1 MKQPFDAIPGKSTL
15 AASSSN
21 EPLSLSTETI
31 VNLISLG
38 GTVSHGKDILWNQS
52 QDATKAFDGSVYTS
66 WCFRKSEDYP
76 WIAWTFL
83 NSRREVANMYDVS
96 VPGDTSARNP
106 KRWKVYGSNQG
117 GSWVLLDERSN
128 IMWSEQSQTRR
139 FVMNNVVAYSAY
151 KFEFIERCG
160 DDPQMDMYHLSE
172 WTILSRY
179 AATPSPAP
187 EPQSFI
193 YDPFIFGDT
202 TNYAIRESALTD
214 MEVLRRYLVA
224 RDAYPTMA
232 LQNTRV
238 LALSGMTL
246 EGIELLKASLS
257 RQTRST
263 NSIDL
268 YLYSN
273 HKLGHL
279 VDASAAVSLIS
290 LAEFTHPSR
299 IVFGEG
305 TMKREGMAAVIQ
317 WMVNNRDKG
326 YFKELKYFQI
336 SGHSTAAY
344 NGTTEE
350 GLSLQSRIVS
360 NLHIMCTEMNS
371 FPKLKTL
378 NFNDNGYNEFNNG
391 FDAALRD
398 ACDPETTGVTIR
410 AYQVSVWYPPMCSAM
425 NADNYAYYDRD
436 DEKEMSQ
443 CRFTWNWEMSEE

>member
-1 MKQPFDAIPGKSTL
+1 MKQPFDAIHGKSTL

-66 WCFRKSEDYP
+66 WRFRKSEDYP

-160 DDPQMDMYHLSE
+160 NDPQMDMYHLSE
-172 WTILSRY
+172 WTIFSRY

-214 MEVLRRYLVA
+214 MEVLRRYLAA

-279 VDASAAVSLIS
+279 VDVSAAVSLIS

-317 WMVNNRDKG
+317 WMVENR
-326 YFKELKYFQI
+326 
-336 SGHSTAAY
+336 
-344 NGTTEE
+344 
-350 GLSLQSRIVS
+350 
-360 NLHIMCTEMNS
+360 
-371 FPKLKTL
+371 
-378 NFNDNGYNEFNNG
+378 
-391 FDAALRD
+391 
-398 ACDPETTGVTIR
+398 
-410 AYQVSVWYPPMCSAM
+410 
-425 NADNYAYYDRD
+425 
-436 DEKEMSQ
+436 EK
-443 CRFTWNWEMSEE
+443 